1 MKILYELSWLWE
13 MLGIALVAAAVCMAC
28 AALIGKAAKKKLSK
42 KLLAV
47 IGAGIMQMAV
57 EHKRLV
63 GDMFAEYGI
72 ILMEITQSTL
82 G

>member
-1 MKILYELSWLWE
+1 MQ
-13 MLGIALVAAAVCMAC
+13 LVEQCRQGGC
-28 AALIGKAAKKKLSK
+28 FDQKA
-42 KLLAV
+42 
-47 IGAGIMQMAV
+47 GNMQMAV